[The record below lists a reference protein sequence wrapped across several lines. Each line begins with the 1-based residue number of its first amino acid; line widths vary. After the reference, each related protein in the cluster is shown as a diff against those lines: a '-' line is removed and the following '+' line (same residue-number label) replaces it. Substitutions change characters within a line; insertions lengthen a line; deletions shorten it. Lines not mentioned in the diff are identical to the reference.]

1 MEPTSV
7 NNYAFT
13 LHAKTAMSTRSLTQG
28 LVLSALRSPDMIVA
42 DRYDPAIGSYCK
54 AVPGCGNLV
63 LRVVVDRATRPETVI
78 TAYIDRRIRDAWKT
92 PSTEQPPP
100 CPLRLPLGEI
110 RRSELL
116 IALLHCRRKS
126 ATRVAASST

>member
-1 MEPTSV
+1 MEPTSLKH
-7 NNYAFT
+7 YAFT
-13 LHAKTAMSTRSLTQG
+13 RHAMSAMSMRSLTQG
-28 LVLSALRSPDMIVA
+28 LVLSALRSPDIIVA

-78 TAYIDRRIRDAWKT
+78 TAYIDRRIRGALKAA
-92 PSTEQPPP
+92 STEQAPP

-110 RRSELL
+110 RHRELL
-116 IALLHCRRKS
+116 IALLRCRRKS
-126 ATRVAASST
+126 TARVAVSPG